1 MKYSAL
7 ILSSS
12 ILFSSA
18 TLAGK
23 EAFTSGP
30 VIEGFGEN
38 APVKQTHPVSANQ
51 KFKIAFDIADQG
63 DSGAVNRKINSL
75 ARFIN
80 MQARAGVPVENI
92 QLAMVIH
99 GKAGYDFLNNA
110 AYKAKFGVD
119 NPNSELLKQLVAN
132 NVKFYLCGQSAA
144 FLDIKQDMLVDGVD
158 MALSAMTTHA
168 LLQQDGY
175 TLNPF

>member
-1 MKYSAL
+1 MKYSVL

-18 TLAGK
+18 VLAGK
-23 EAFTSGP
+23 DAFTSGP

-51 KFKIAFDIADQG
+51 KFKIAFDIAEQG
-63 DSGAVNRKINSL
+63 SADAVNRKINSL

-80 MQARAGVPVENI
+80 MQARAGVPVDNI

-99 GKAGYDFLNNA
+99 GKASYDFLNNK
-110 AYKAKFGVD
+110 AYKEKFGVD
-119 NPNSELLKQLVAN
+119 NPNSELLKQLVAH
-132 NVKFYLCGQSAA
+132 NVKFYVCGQSAA
-144 FLDIKQDMLVDGVD
+144 FFDIKDGMLVDGVD
-158 MALSAMTTHA
+158 MALSAMTAHA
-168 LLQQDGY
+168 LLQQDGF